1 MAWART
7 LRVLHVITQSRPL
20 GGAQH
25 NTLALAARMDRE
37 RFHSEIACGPGG
49 PLIAAAAAAGVVVT
63 VLPTLDNPV
72 NAVADARAA
81 LDIIRLCHRR
91 RYDIVHTHS
100 TKAGMLGRLAAVLCG
115 VPIVVHT
122 IHAVPFHRF
131 QRPALR
137 LASLWGER
145 LAGRWCDQLIAVGDA
160 LADDF
165 ARAGVRPRRGIITIR
180 SGIDFSRFDPPAG
193 GAVGARSMSAR
204 ETATSW
210 KSRPN
215 AALRRRLGIAPGQ
228 PVVGAVGHL
237 LPAKGYPYL
246 LEAARR
252 LSQRFTD
259 LRLVI
264 VGEGPLQAEMRER
277 SRALGLD
284 QRCVFLGRR
293 HDVPELLRAFDVFAQ
308 ASLWEGIPRAVQEA
322 MYVGLPVVATD
333 VNGTSE
339 IVEHGVTG
347 LLVPPRDPAALADA
361 IGDLLADRDRAARMG
376 AQGRRRMSSEFSV
389 ECTVQRTEALYL
401 ELAGRLGPLGVDARA
416 AVLGPAPSPEYGQGM
431 PCPYDRGKPT
441 EACHVRHL
449 RHL

>member
-7 LRVLHVITQSRPL
+7 LRVLHIITQSRPL

-37 RFHSEIACGPGG
+37 RFHSEIACGSGG

-72 NAVADARAA
+72 NPVADARAA

-122 IHAVPFHRF
+122 IHAVPFHRS
-131 QRPALR
+131 QHIAIR

-180 SGIDFSRFDPPAG
+180 SGIDFSRFDPPG
-193 GAVGARSMSAR
+193 DRLEV
-204 ETATSW
+204 
-210 KSRPN
+210 
-215 AALRRRLGIAPGQ
+215 RRRLGVAPGQ

-252 LSQRFTD
+252 LSGRFTD

-264 VGEGPLQAEMRER
+264 VGEGPLQDDMRER

-339 IVEHGVTG
+339 IVEHGVSG
-347 LLVPPRDPAALADA
+347 LLVPPRDPAALAQA
-361 IGDLLADRDRAARMG
+361 IGDLLADRNRAARMG
-376 AQGRRRMSSEFSV
+376 AQGRRRISSEFSV

-401 ELAGRLGPLGVDARA
+401 ELAGRLGPLGVDAHA
-416 AVLGPAPSPEYGQGM
+416 AVIGPAPSPESGQGM